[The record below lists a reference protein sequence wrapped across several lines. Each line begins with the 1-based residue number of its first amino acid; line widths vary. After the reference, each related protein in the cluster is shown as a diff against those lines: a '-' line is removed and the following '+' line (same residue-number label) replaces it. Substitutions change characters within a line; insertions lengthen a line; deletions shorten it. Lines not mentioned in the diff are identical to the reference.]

1 MGVIFGEALMISI
14 DRYSHIIQA
23 FIEFIRCFPSLPV
36 RPSARCTSSG
46 TPGVGWIMDYGGG
59 ECWAYTNELNGAGLG
74 GLGWLF
80 ERAVRALRDN
90 SLEIA
95 SEIMILSFCQMC

>member
-23 FIEFIRCFPSLPV
+23 FIEFIRCFPSPPV

-46 TPGVGWIMDYGGG
+46 TTWSWVDYGGG

-95 SEIMILSFCQMC
+95 SEIMM

>member
-1 MGVIFGEALMISI
+1 MISI

-23 FIEFIRCFPSLPV
+23 FIEFIRCFPARQSVLQH
-36 RPSARCTSSG
+36 SARRLEP
-46 TPGVGWIMDYGGG
+46 PGVGWIMVYGGG

-95 SEIMILSFCQMC
+95 LEIMI

>member
-14 DRYSHIIQA
+14 DRTVTSFKRIYRVHPLLSQPA
-23 FIEFIRCFPSLPV
+23 SPSFSTV
-36 RPSARCTSSG
+36 HVVWNTWSW
-46 TPGVGWIMDYGGG
+46 VDYGGG

-95 SEIMILSFCQMC
+95 SEIMM

>member
-14 DRYSHIIQA
+14 DHTVTSFKRLSNSSVA
-23 FIEFIRCFPSLPV
+23 FP
-36 RPSARCTSSG
+36 ARQSVLQHG
-46 TPGVGWIMDYGGG
+46 ARRLEPPGVGWIMDYGGG

-95 SEIMILSFCQMC
+95 SEIMM